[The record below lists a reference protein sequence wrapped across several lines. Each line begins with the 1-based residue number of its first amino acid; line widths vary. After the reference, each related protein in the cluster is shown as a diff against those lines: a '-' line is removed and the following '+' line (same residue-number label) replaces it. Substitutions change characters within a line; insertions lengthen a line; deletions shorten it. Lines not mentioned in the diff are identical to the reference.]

1 MKAAFPRIVL
11 QRASILGRGRLQS
24 MERAGLVRLTNVLAY
39 LWLVPVLLLVGC
51 GAEKDSLFEEDHEVP
66 AHWPS
71 NLMDASE
78 KIDQRLA
85 LLAGKTSPSPAESG
99 QQDAPQLAP
108 ESCESELRDLVAWI
122 PEVVA
127 DTDLTEEQWLPVYEL
142 CEVMRDHLSSSD
154 VSAIDIEEDFRKLQ
168 ALLRDLFK
176 QLQSVAESAAVPQ
189 EPAAADLNAHDPAE
203 AEVAP
208 RDPNAGDQ
216 S

>member
-1 MKAAFPRIVL
+1 MKAVFFRLVARPASFLSCGGL
-11 QRASILGRGRLQS
+11 QI
-24 MERAGLVRLTNVLAY
+24 MERWSVLLKTSLLPQ
-39 LWLVPVLLLVGC
+39 LWLASVLLLTGC
-51 GAEKDSLFEEDHEVP
+51 GVEKDSLFEEDHEIP

-71 NLMDASE
+71 SLLDAVE

-85 LLAGKTSPSPAESG
+85 LLAGRTAPSAAKHE
-99 QQDAPQLAP
+99 QQDARQLDS

-168 ALLRDLFK
+168 VLLS
-176 QLQSVAESAAVPQ
+176 QSSKLLPSGAAST
-189 EPAAADLNAHDPAE
+189 EPLAPVEAAWDPLDAAE
-203 AEVAP
+203 AEVVP
-208 RDPNAGDQ
+208 SELNAGDQ